1 MQTRLPEIT
10 ISELLIKKNKTLA
23 VAESCTGGLLAN
35 ALTNIPGSSKYFLL
49 GVVAYSNQIKTS
61 LLNVPERVIKRYG
74 AVSRQVAQI
83 MAQNVRK
90 NASSDYGIG
99 ITGIAGPGGGTPKKP
114 IGTVFISVAAKN
126 KADSEKFHF
135 PGSRLEVKRKTVLK
149 ALSML
154 KDSLLKE

>member
-35 ALTNIPGSSKYFLL
+35 VLTNIPGSSKYFLL
-49 GVVAYSNQIKTS
+49 GVVAYNNQTKTS
-61 LLNVPERVIKRYG
+61 LLNVPERIIKRYG
-74 AVSRQVAQI
+74 AVSRQVAQL

-114 IGTVFISVAAKN
+114 IGTVFISIAAQN
-126 KADSEKFHF
+126 KEKTQKFHF
-135 PGSRLEVKRKTVLK
+135 TGSRLAVKRKTALK

-154 KDSLLKE
+154 KQFL